1 MTKDPIH
8 REKLKA
14 FKERM
19 KEKGYP
25 TEELMTRHK
34 YFSKIV
40 REVKKAI
47 QAGNDTVPKIV
58 EALDN
63 KYPSYEV
70 FRAVTA
76 LHHWAQ
82 LKIVDKTGEYPV
94 YTF

>member
-8 REKLKA
+8 RERLKA

-19 KEKGYP
+19 QEKGYP
-25 TEELMTRHK
+25 TEELMARHK
-34 YFSKIV
+34 YFSRLV

-47 QAGNDTVPKIV
+47 EAGNDTVPKII

-63 KYPSYEV
+63 KYPSHDV
-70 FRAVTA
+70 FAAVTA

-82 LKIVDKTGEYPV
+82 LKVADKTDEYPS